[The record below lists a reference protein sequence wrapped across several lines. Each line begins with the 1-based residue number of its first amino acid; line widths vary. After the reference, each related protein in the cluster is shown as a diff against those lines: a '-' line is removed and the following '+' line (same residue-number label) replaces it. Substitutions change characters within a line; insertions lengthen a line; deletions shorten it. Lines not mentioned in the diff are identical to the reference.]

1 MKPCLRCLL
10 SEMPDQARLAESLRE
25 LIELI
30 PEEDRTPEPLRN
42 QRLEACRRCSFLNA
56 GTCAFCGCYVEHRAS
71 RRGAGCPDVPD
82 RWAFREAGARVPG
95 EGDSRRKDI

>member
-30 PEEDRTPEPLRN
+30 PEEDRTPEPLRIR
-42 QRLEACRRCSFLNA
+42 RLEACRRCSFLNA
-56 GTCAFCGCYVEHRAS
+56 GTCALCGCYVEHRAS

>member
-30 PEEDRTPEPLRN
+30 PEEDRTPEPLRIR
-42 QRLEACRRCSFLNA
+42 RLEACRRCSFLNA
-56 GTCAFCGCYVEHRAS
+56 GTCTLCGCYVEHRAS

>member
-30 PEEDRTPEPLRN
+30 PEDDRTPEPLRIR
-42 QRLEACRRCSFLNA
+42 RLEACRRCSFLNA
-56 GTCAFCGCYVEHRAS
+56 GTW
-71 RRGAGCPDVPD
+71 DVPD